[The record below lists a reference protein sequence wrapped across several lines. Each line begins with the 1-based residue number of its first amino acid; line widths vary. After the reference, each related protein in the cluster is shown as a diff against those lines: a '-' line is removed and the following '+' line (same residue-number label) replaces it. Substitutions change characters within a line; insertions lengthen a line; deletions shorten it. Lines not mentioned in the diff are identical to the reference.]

1 MNMKRTL
8 IKFFALACGAL
19 VVTSAHAQSKIGV
32 VDLKKV
38 FDGYWRTKQAD
49 VTLKDRAADFDKAR
63 GGLLEDYKKASED
76 FKKLIEAANDQAV
89 SADERDKRK
98 KELEKKQN
106 DLRDQENAIR
116 TFDQNS
122 RQTLGELQLRM
133 RESVLRDIR
142 GVVEEKAR
150 GAGYQMVLDTAAVT
164 ANQTPVIMFTTLT
177 GTENDISDA
186 VLKQLNANAP
196 PEGAK
201 PEEKRDDKKEPKK
214 EDKK

>member
-1 MNMKRTL
+1 MNMKKTL
-8 IKFFALACGAL
+8 IKLIAL
-19 VVTSAHAQSKIGV
+19 VGAALMASSAHAQSKVGV

-49 VTLKDRAADFDKAR
+49 TQLKERAADFDKAR
-63 GGLLEDYKKASED
+63 NGLIEDYKKANED

-98 KELEKKQN
+98 KEVEKKQG
-106 DLRDQENAIR
+106 DLREQENSIR

-122 RQTLGELQLRM
+122 RQALGEQQQRM
-133 RESVLRDIR
+133 RESVLRDIK
-142 GVVEEKAR
+142 GALEEKAR
-150 GAGYQMVLDTAAVT
+150 GGGYQMVLDTAAVS
-164 ANQTPVIMFTTLT
+164 ANQTPVVMFTTLN
-177 GTENDISDA
+177 GGENDLSDA

-201 PEEKRDDKKEPKK
+201 PEEKKDDKKDEKK
-214 EDKK
+214 K